1 MLLREMFIYINIKF
15 IYEVNNIYVYKIY
28 NIYYCFLKVLL
39 INRLMQFLIRTKRN
53 KRKKIQNKK
62 REREK

>member
-1 MLLREMFIYINIKF
+1 MFIYINIKF